1 MRAVVAVLLFVT
13 AAHAALWGVLQEK
26 QQAPDFKGILPSVSY
41 APFEGTAQPDA
52 NNIPSAERIRADMKT
67 LAPLTRAIRLYSSTG
82 GLDMV
87 PPIAN
92 EAGIKVTVGAWI
104 DKTVNRNEREVQSA
118 IELAKH
124 NGNVNGIVVG
134 NETIYRGDQIP
145 LENLGSLPEIGIEP
159 EESARILREETQ
171 RLRDAEA
178 QPEGERAKAVK
189 WAEAENNVH
198 RLMKL
203 IQRVKG
209 SVNVPV
215 TTGEIWNIWLEHPEL
230 ASSVDFIAA
239 HILPYWEGFSD
250 QQAVD
255 QALIIYQK
263 LRDAFPGKRIVI
275 AEFGWPSAG
284 YNLQN
289 AMPGPFEQAVTLRN
303 FVNRAEAIGM
313 EFNIVEAIDQQ
324 WKYSEGGVGP
334 YWGILN
340 AAREPKFAWTGPV
353 VNPDYWKQAAIAL
366 LVGILLSLPILRLA
380 NATILQ
386 AMLLSAASNSVGA
399 WAATVFAYW
408 TGHYFVFGSAF
419 ALTLGLI
426 LLVPLVLIAMAR
438 IDEIAAIA
446 FGRGPHRLLK
456 QDPLNQDHSGALAA
470 AAALPAADGA
480 SFPKVSIHIPAY
492 REPPEMLKLT
502 LDAVARLDYP
512 NFECVVIIN
521 NTPDPE
527 FWQPIQDHCRA
538 LGERFIFIH
547 AEKVEGFKA
556 GALRIAMA
564 RTSADAEI
572 IGIIDADYV
581 VTPDW
586 LKDLVPAF
594 ADPRVGLVQAPQD
607 HRDGDRS
614 LMHYIMNGEYAGF
627 FDIGMVQRNEAN
639 AIIVHGTMCLIR
651 RAAMDMAGG
660 WAGDTICE
668 DTDLGLAIIEQGWLT
683 HYTNKRYGFGLLPDT
698 YEAFK
703 KQRHRWAYGGFQIVR
718 KHWRRFL
725 PGASRLTPDQKREFT
740 MGWLNW
746 LGAESLGVLVALL
759 NLVWVPIV
767 AFADIAIPDKILT
780 LPIIAAFVVS
790 LLHFVTLYRL
800 RVPVKTAQML
810 GAMIAAMS
818 VQWTVCRAVA
828 NGLIT
833 EHLPFARTSKGGL
846 SSMSIEFQAFWEAVI
861 GVLLLLGAGVLI
873 ASNSFKHVHEIYVF
887 AAVLVLESLPF
898 LSAVAIAI
906 LENSRINEFS
916 FWRNATVR
924 TAELIGLRPVA
935 LPTAITASQPVASE
949 IHQEAS

>member
-1 MRAVVAVLLFVT
+1 MRAVVAVLLFV
-13 AAHAALWGVLQEK
+13 AAIHAAMWGILREK

-41 APFEGTAQPDA
+41 APFEGTAHPDVD
-52 NNIPSAERIRADMKT
+52 NIPSAEKIRADLKT

-82 GLDMV
+82 GVELV
-87 PPIAN
+87 PPVAN
-92 EAGIKVTVGAWI
+92 EVGLKVTVGAWI
-104 DKTVNRNEREVQSA
+104 DKNTDRNEREMQSA
-118 IELAKH
+118 IELAKR

-134 NETIYRGDQIP
+134 NETIYRGEQK
-145 LENLGSLPEIGIEP
+145 IEDL
-159 EESARILREETQ
+159 I
-171 RLRDAEA
+171 
-178 QPEGERAKAVK
+178 
-189 WAEAENNVH
+189 
-198 RLMKL
+198 KL

-250 QQAVD
+250 KQAVD

-284 YNLQN
+284 YNLKN
-289 AMPGPFEQAVTLRN
+289 ADPGPFEQAVTLRN
-303 FVNRAEAIGM
+303 FVSRAEAIGM
-313 EFNIVEAIDQQ
+313 EYNIVEAIDQP
-324 WKYSEGGVGP
+324 WKYFEGGVGP

-340 AAREPKFAWTGPV
+340 AAREPKFAWSGPV
-353 VNPDYWKQAAIAL
+353 VDEAYWKLATIAL
-366 LVGILLSLPILRLA
+366 LVGVLMSLPILRLTD
-380 NATILQ
+380 ATVMQSL
-386 AMLLSAASNSVGA
+386 MLSAAANGVGA
-399 WAATVFAYW
+399 WVATVFAYW

-419 ALTLGLI
+419 ALMLGLI

-438 IDEIAAIA
+438 IEEIAAVA
-446 FGRGPHRLLK
+446 FGRNPRRLLVK
-456 QDPLNQDHSGALAA
+456 GAAVA
-470 AAALPAADGA
+470 GGDV
-480 SFPKVSIHIPAY
+480 FPKVSIHVPAY
-492 REPPEMLKLT
+492 FEPPEMLKQT
-502 LDAVARLDYP
+502 LDAVSRLDYP

-538 LGERFIFIH
+538 LGERFKFIN

-564 RTSADAEI
+564 RTAADAEI

-581 VTPDW
+581 VQPDW
-586 LKDLVPAF
+586 LKDLVPVF

-614 LMHYIMNGEYAGF
+614 LMHYVMNGEYAGF

-651 RAAMDMAGG
+651 RAAMEMAGG

-668 DTDLGLAIIEQGWLT
+668 DTDLGLAIIEHGWLT
-683 HYTNKRYGFGLLPDT
+683 HYANHRYGHGLLPDT

-703 KQRHRWAYGGFQIVR
+703 KQRHRWAYGGFQIVK

-725 PGASRLTPDQKREFT
+725 PGASRLSPDQRREFAL
-740 MGWLNW
+740 GWLNW
-746 LGAESLGVLVALL
+746 LGAESLGVLVAIL
-759 NLVWVPIV
+759 NLIWVPIV

-790 LLHFVTLYRL
+790 LVHFVVLYRL
-800 RVPVKTAQML
+800 RVPVKIGQLL
-810 GAMIAAMS
+810 GAMITAMS
-818 VQWTVCRAVA
+818 VQWTVSRAVA

-833 EHLPFARTSKGGL
+833 DHLAFARTSKGGFSL
-846 SSMSIEFQAFWEAVI
+846 MSVEFQAFWEAVI
-861 GVLLLLGAGVLI
+861 GTLLLLGAAVLVV
-873 ASNSFKHVHEIYVF
+873 ANNFKEVREIYVF
-887 AAVLVLESLPF
+887 AAVLMLESLPF

-906 LENSRINEFS
+906 LENSRLNAFA
-916 FWRNATVR
+916 FWRNTGIR

-935 LPTAITASQPVASE
+935 MPTVVGTSQPVASE
-949 IHQEAS
+949 IRQKAN

>member
-1 MRAVVAVLLFVT
+1 MRAVVAVLLLV
-13 AAHAALWGVLQEK
+13 AAIHAGFWEVLQEK
-26 QQAPDFKGILPSVSY
+26 QQAPDFNGILPSVSY
-41 APFEGTAQPDA
+41 APFEGTGHPDVD
-52 NNIPSAERIRADMKT
+52 NIPNAEKIRADMKT

-82 GLDMV
+82 GVELV
-87 PPIAN
+87 PAIAN
-92 EAGIKVTVGAWI
+92 EAGLKVTVGAWI
-104 DKTVNRNEREVQSA
+104 DKNSDRNEREMQSA
-118 IELAKH
+118 IDLARR
-124 NGNVNGIVVG
+124 NSNVNGIVVG
-134 NETIYRGDQIP
+134 NETIYRGEQK
-145 LENLGSLPEIGIEP
+145 IEDL
-159 EESARILREETQ
+159 I
-171 RLRDAEA
+171 
-178 QPEGERAKAVK
+178 
-189 WAEAENNVH
+189 
-198 RLMKL
+198 KL

-250 QQAVD
+250 KQAVD

-289 AMPGPFEQAVTLRN
+289 AMPGPFQQAATLRN
-303 FVNRAEAIGM
+303 FVSRAEAIGM
-313 EFNIVEAIDQQ
+313 EYNIVEAIDQP
-324 WKYSEGGVGP
+324 WKYFEGGVGP
-334 YWGILN
+334 YWGIFN
-340 AAREPKFAWTGPV
+340 AAREPKFAWSGPIV
-353 VNPDYWKQAAIAL
+353 DQAYWKLAIIAL
-366 LVGILLSLPILRLA
+366 LVGILMSLPILRLA
-380 NATILQ
+380 EPTVMQ
-386 AMLLSAASNSVGA
+386 AIVLAAAANGVGA
-399 WAATVFAYW
+399 WVATVFAYW

-438 IDEIAAIA
+438 IEEIAAIA
-446 FGRGPHRLLK
+446 FGKKPRRLIVK
-456 QDPLNQDHSGALAA
+456 GAAVA
-470 AAALPAADGA
+470 PATMGETI
-480 SFPKVSIHIPAY
+480 SFPKVSIHVPAY
-492 REPPEMLKLT
+492 FEPPEMLKQT

-512 NFECVVIIN
+512 NFECVVVIN

-538 LGERFIFIH
+538 LGERFKFVN

-564 RTSADAEI
+564 RTAADAEI
-572 IGIIDADYV
+572 VGIIDADYV
-581 VTPDW
+581 VEPDW
-586 LKDLVPAF
+586 LKDLVPVF

-607 HRDGDRS
+607 HRDGNRS

-668 DTDLGLAIIEQGWLT
+668 DTDLGLAIIEHGWLT
-683 HYTNKRYGFGLLPDT
+683 HYTAHRYGHGLLPDT
-698 YEAFK
+698 FEAYK
-703 KQRHRWAYGGFQIVR
+703 KQRHRWAYGGFQILK

-725 PGASRLTPDQKREFT
+725 PGASRLSPDQRREFAL
-740 MGWLNW
+740 GWLNW
-746 LGAESLGVLVALL
+746 LGAESIGVLVAIL
-759 NLVWVPIV
+759 NLIWVPIV
-767 AFADIAIPDKILT
+767 AFADIAIPDRILT

-790 LLHFVTLYRL
+790 LVHFVALYRL
-800 RVPVKTAQML
+800 RVPVKAGQML
-810 GAMIAAMS
+810 GAMVAAMS
-818 VQWTVCRAVA
+818 VQWTVSRAVA

-833 EHLPFARTSKGGL
+833 DHLAFARTSKGGFSL
-846 SSMSIEFQAFWEAVI
+846 MSVEFQAFWEAVI
-861 GVLLLLGAGVLI
+861 GVLLLVGAGVLVV
-873 ASNSFKHVHEIYVF
+873 SNNFKQVHEIYVF

-898 LSAVAIAI
+898 LSAVGIAI
-906 LENSRINEFS
+906 LENSRINAFS
-916 FWRNATVR
+916 FWRNTGVR

-935 LPTAITASQPVASE
+935 LPTVVSTSQPVASE
-949 IHQEAS
+949 IHREAG